1 MRRAAGQAG
10 RWLSRVL
17 RLFLAIVMLGAI
29 GLGALAWRLQE
40 GPLPLPMLARQ
51 LERAFDTGRDGARLD
66 IGEVAISWAGW
77 REGQRSPIELTMRQV
92 SAIGPDGVMHADLPD
107 AVLSLSLPWLLR
119 GVLAPRALELR
130 GLTLRA
136 TRSEDGTLS
145 LDLRRGGGEAP
156 ETEAPTEN
164 SPVLEF
170 AAQLMHPPSDDT
182 PLAALRVV
190 RLSEAR
196 LFVVDAQ
203 LGRSWMGEIGSLSLL
218 RRDGGGIDLAGS
230 GALVF
235 GAERLA
241 LRAGGSLDGETGR
254 GSLTLTVP
262 SVRPAEL
269 ARDAPRLAAL
279 KMIDAPATLSVD
291 VQLDG
296 LRIPSMALARL
307 RLGQG
312 AIDLGPRGRIP
323 LVGLEADL
331 TLDETTLR
339 LERAVLR
346 PAPPPA
352 LRAAAAAPTIT
363 ARAEARRVA
372 GVWQA
377 EAHLGIDQVA
387 VADLGHY
394 WPAGIAPGGR
404 EWITEN
410 LTGGVARD
418 GRWQVNASWDPAAG
432 VPGISGFTGTVAAE
446 GLEVHWLRPIPPAVN
461 ANATVRFGLDAIDVD
476 IAGGTQSGGGIVVRE
491 GKVRIGLAT
500 DPETAEMEFVVGGP
514 AADVWALLR
523 QPRLGLFSSRPPPVE
538 TVTGTLREAR
548 LTLGFPLVSE
558 LPIEAMRINAT
569 GRATDIRVPRLVMG
583 KDLERGTFD
592 FTADPQGMRV
602 NGTATVQ
609 GVAVRIQQEA
619 DFRPGPANQVVARET
634 VTGRAEARQVAA
646 FGLDPRP
653 FVEGMLGLD
662 IRTETR
668 RNGQGRVQL
677 RTDLRDARLALE
689 VLAWSKPPGV
699 AGQGE
704 AVFVL
709 NNGQLTGIDNIRI
722 ETADAQM
729 RGRGTQIRRNVPQR
743 IEIQQGHL
751 GRSRF
756 TGELQPPPDAR
767 GDWNIALRGA
777 VLDLGPVLSRSAQA
791 GQGTSDE
798 ADAAGVA
805 LQAQFDRVLLRD
817 NEALAGVTATLGV
830 NGRGTLM
837 SARLRGRVQGG
848 GALDLGITPRGGVRQ
863 LRLTS
868 DDGGALLRAF
878 GVLRTI
884 QRGRLTVDG
893 TFAHDRAGAPLRGSA
908 ELEDFAVIDAPTV
921 GKLLQA
927 MSVYGVFEALSGEG
941 LSFASLTAPFVLT
954 PEALV
959 LNDAR
964 AFSASLGLTARGRI
978 DRRRDTIDMEGTI
991 VPAYVVNSL
1000 LGRIPLLG
1008 RLFSP
1013 EQGGGLFAATYRM
1026 RGPLSD
1032 PSVSVNPL
1040 AALTPGFLR
1049 GIFGTGQDSALDT
1062 PPAQGGR

>member
-1 MRRAAGQAG
+1 M
-10 RWLSRVL
+10 VL
-17 RLFLAIVMLGAI
+17 AVAMLGAI

-51 LERAFDTGRDGARLD
+51 LERAFDTGRDGARLH

-77 REGQRSPIELTMRQV
+77 REGQRSPIELTLRQV

-107 AVLSLSLPWLLR
+107 AALSLSLPWLLR
-119 GVLAPRALELR
+119 GTLAPRALELR

-145 LDLRRGGGEAP
+145 LDLRRGEGEAP
-156 ETEAPTEN
+156 EAATPAET
-164 SPVLEF
+164 SPVLEL

-190 RLSEAR
+190 RLSDAR
-196 LFVVDAQ
+196 LFVTDAQ

-218 RRDGGGIDLAGS
+218 RREGGGIDVAGS
-230 GALVF
+230 GALAL
-235 GAERLA
+235 GAERLP
-241 LRAGGSLDGETGR
+241 LRVGGSLDGGTGR
-254 GSLTLTVP
+254 GSLTITVP

-279 KMIDAPATLSVD
+279 TMIDAPATLSVD

-323 LVGLEADL
+323 LLGFEADL
-331 TLDETTLR
+331 TLDEATLR

-346 PAPPPA
+346 PAPPSV

-372 GVWQA
+372 DVWQA
-377 EAHLGIDQVA
+377 EAHLGVDQVA

-394 WPAGIAPGGR
+394 WPEGIAKGAR

-410 LTGGVARD
+410 LTGGIARD
-418 GRWQVNASWDPAAG
+418 GEWQVTARWDPAAG
-432 VPGISGFTGTVAAE
+432 GPPRLDGMTGTLAAE

-461 ANATVRFGLDAIDVD
+461 ANATVRFGLDTVDVE
-476 IAGGTQSGGGIVVRE
+476 IAGGNQSGGGIVVRG
-491 GKVRIGLAT
+491 GKVRIDLST
-500 DPETAEMEFVVGGP
+500 DPETTEMEFTVGGP

-523 QPRLGLFSSRPPPVE
+523 QPRLGLFSSRPPPVD

-548 LTLGFPLVSE
+548 LSLGFPLVSD

-583 KDLERGTFD
+583 KDLERGAFD

-653 FVEGMLGLD
+653 FVEGTLGLD

-677 RTDLRDARLALE
+677 RTDLRDARLALD

-709 NNGQLTGIDNIRI
+709 NNGQLSAIDNIRI
-722 ETADAQM
+722 ETADAQF

-756 TGELQPPPDAR
+756 TGELRPPPEAR
-767 GDWNIALRGA
+767 GDWTIALRGP
-777 VLDLGPVLSRSAQA
+777 VLDLAPVLSRSGEA
-791 GQGTSDE
+791 GQGGGEE

-805 LQAQFDRVLLRD
+805 LEAQFERVLLRD
-817 NEALAGVTATLGV
+817 NQALTGITATLGV

-837 SARLRGRVQGG
+837 SARMRGRVQGG
-848 GALDLGITPRGGVRQ
+848 GSVDLTITPRGGVRQ

-884 QRGRLTVDG
+884 QRGRLIVDG
-893 TFAHDRAGAPLRGSA
+893 TFAHDRAGAPLRGQA

-954 PEALV
+954 PDALV

-978 DRRRDTIDMEGTI
+978 DRRREAIDMEGTI

-1049 GIFGTGQDSALDT
+1049 GIFGVGQDSALDT